1 MLKVLLVDDHEIVR
15 HGLKKI
21 IDDNFDKVF
30 YGEAGTSAAAIKL
43 AIVKPW
49 DVIIMD
55 INMPGRNGLDTIKE
69 LKNKALKTPIL
80 VLSMYPEDQFALRVI
95 KEGAACY
102 LTKNSVITELVKA
115 MKTLLNGNQYI
126 TNTVAHLLIS
136 DVRKESKQYSYSGL
150 SNREL
155 QVFQLIGKGFSV
167 SQIGRELSLNV
178 KTISTY
184 RSHIL
189 SKMDMKSNADI
200 ILYAIKNQ
208 LVDYA

>member
-30 YGEAGTSAAAIKL
+30 YGEAGNSASAIKL

-69 LKNKALKTPIL
+69 LKNKAFKTPIL

-95 KEGAACY
+95 KAGAACY

-115 MKTLLNGNQYI
+115 INTLLNGNQYI
-126 TNTVAHLLIS
+126 TDTVAQLLIS

>member
-30 YGEAGTSAAAIKL
+30 YGEAGNSAAAIKL

-95 KEGAACY
+95 KAGAACY

-115 MKTLLNGNQYI
+115 INTLLNGNQYI
-126 TNTVAHLLIS
+126 TDTVAQLLIS